1 MIEHLSIGGSIS
13 GSSSPWGKVFLDKI
27 LNCELSLHVTV
38 WIDVSFKKGG
48 GGGGGGGAL
57 YECVCDRVNET
68 SRTHFVQS
76 NWVERCY
83 TVYWKYQSISGL
95 LKANKPWCIKWTP
108 FAHLSVN
115 LSKSPL
121 HLNLFLLFLEL
132 SRYPFVSV
140 RSPSV
145 AWV

>member
-13 GSSSPWGKVFLDKI
+13 GSSSPWGKVFLGKI

-48 GGGGGGGAL
+48 GGGGGAL
-57 YECVCDRVNET
+57 YECLCDRVNET